1 MNRDIAK
8 TKTVYNQSLEARG
21 DCAIRQVLPDTYEYQ
36 QELELRDLILRKPL
50 GLSVYS
56 DDLESEKKDYH
67 IGAFYQES
75 LIGVLILTPLNNR
88 EIKMRQVAVNE
99 AYRGNHIGSRL
110 VIFAEELARDL
121 GYRRM
126 VLNARK
132 TAVNFYQKQD
142 YEIVSQEFIEVTIP
156 HYKMAK
162 NLTSNHQG
170 VEHSQETR

>member
-8 TKTVYNQSLEARG
+8 TKTVHNQSLEARG
-21 DCAIRQVLPDTYEYQ
+21 ECAIRQILPDTYEYQ

-50 GLSVYS
+50 GLSVYN

-67 IGAFYQES
+67 IGAFYDRT
-75 LIGVLILTPLNNR
+75 LIGVLILTPLSNM
-88 EIKMRQVAVNE
+88 ELKMRQVAVNE

-110 VIFAEELARDL
+110 VIFAEELAGEL
-121 GYRRM
+121 GCRRM
-126 VLNARK
+126 ILNARK
-132 TAVNFYQKQD
+132 SAVNFYLKRG
-142 YEIVSQEFIEVTIP
+142 YEVVGPEFTEVTIP

-162 NLTSNHQG
+162 NLASNHQG